1 MELEQRGLTL
11 WHGLLTKA
19 LTWSWKVQFHLRSL
33 KYLRR
38 MFTLPLMSAK
48 RQVSI
53 PTHPKGWGFLET
65 IHMNFVRV
73 LQSNLREKTN
83 GELCKIF

>member
-1 MELEQRGLTL
+1 MPRKLTC
-11 WHGLLTKA
+11 
-19 LTWSWKVQFHLRSL
+19 QSL
-33 KYLRR
+33 
-38 MFTLPLMSAK
+38 
-48 RQVSI
+48 
-53 PTHPKGWGFLET
+53 HPKGWGFLET